1 VYNLAA
7 RDFKAVSSFTG
18 FISNIRIVQEIDL
31 KKFVLFHIGF
41 EMPTQEIMD
50 AWNKWFQSIA
60 ERQVEPGTGLGPGRE
75 ITRSG
80 KRELAFDKDA
90 ITGYNVITAE
100 DIEEAEEIAKSCPFI
115 TAIRVY
121 EIRSI

>member
-1 VYNLAA
+1 M
-7 RDFKAVSSFTG
+7 
-18 FISNIRIVQEIDL
+18 

-60 ERQVEPGTGLGPGRE
+60 ERQVEPSTGLGPGRE
-75 ITRSG
+75 ITSTG
-80 KRELAFDKDA
+80 TRELAFDKNA

-100 DIEEAEEIAKSCPFI
+100 DINEAEEIAKSCPFI

-121 EIRSI
+121 EIRSM